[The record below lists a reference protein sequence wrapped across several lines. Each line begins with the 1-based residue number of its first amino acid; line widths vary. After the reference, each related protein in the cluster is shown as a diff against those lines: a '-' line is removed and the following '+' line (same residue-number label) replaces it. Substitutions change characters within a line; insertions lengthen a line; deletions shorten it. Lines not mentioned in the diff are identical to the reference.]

1 MLFELLS
8 YGHFKWKGQSTLVKS
23 FHSMEGSAFNVRNRI
38 LRDHDV
44 ILVSGPLQRAQNARI
59 CKNPH
64 EEVQMYVFY
73 MFRSLH

>member
-1 MLFELLS
+1 
-8 YGHFKWKGQSTLVKS
+8 
-23 FHSMEGSAFNVRNRI
+23 MEGSAFNVRNRI